1 MPTAGHSAAEA
12 RAPSAPG
19 EAASRRTLWLSRLW
33 PGGLSDVAIAIP
45 LVAMLIL
52 LVFWAGDQG
61 GFPAT
66 VWYPG
71 ALITLWLLVICVFD
85 RRYSLRL
92 REWRT
97 AALAFFA
104 LFTLW
109 SFLSIIWAEVRGDAW
124 DGANQTL
131 FYLTVFALF
140 SRWRMNA
147 RVAALFVSLYAIAV
161 AALGLITI
169 ELAVHGGH
177 PASILFG
184 SRLSSPIDYPN
195 GEAGL
200 FLIPLWPVLY
210 LVSRKELPPLVRG
223 LLAASA
229 GLLLQMAVLAQS
241 RGSMYA
247 FPIVFLLFITLVSGR
262 GRALASAL
270 AVIAVSALNLSR
282 LLDVFQAGDRHDGSL
297 ANALTQARNGML
309 ITFVVLLVLGTL
321 AAVLDGRAGL
331 SERLAH
337 RLDRGLVTGF
347 GLAVV
352 LAASITVVSVGHP
365 IRHIDTAWHNFSTG
379 AEGDSSSSHFISFY
393 GTHRYDFWRVSV
405 DEFRAHPVGGVGA
418 NNFAVEYLRLGRSDE
433 QPANPHSIEFKVLL
447 QTGAIGALLF
457 VSFIASA
464 LMATRRKKKKKKKDS
479 FRDGL
484 AASLVVGFAYWLVHG
499 SVDWFWELP
508 ALATVAFAFLGLSA
522 ALSTGERDG
531 ERAVAGRPRGTLL
544 VVPLAI
550 VATLSY
556 AGPWLSARY
565 TDAASRVWRTD
576 PALASQQLD
585 RARSIDPLS
594 DTPDLIAGTIAGRR
608 LDYAGMRKAY
618 ERALARNPVGWYAHF
633 ELGMAEYLL
642 GNQREARVHLR
653 RARQLD
659 PREPLISEIINRVRL
674 RRTIDLTEVND
685 AFLTHALE
693 LGGGAH

>member
-1 MPTAGHSAAEA
+1 MPTGGYSAANEA
-12 RAPSAPG
+12 RAPSAPS
-19 EAASRRTLWLSRLW
+19 ETASGRTLRLNRLW
-33 PGGLSDVAIAIP
+33 PGGLPDLAIAVP

-61 GFPAT
+61 GFPTT

-85 RRYSLRL
+85 GRYSLRL

-109 SFLSIIWAEVRGDAW
+109 SFLSIAWAGVRGDAW
-124 DGANQTL
+124 DGANRTL

-147 RVAALFVSLYAIAV
+147 RIAALFVSLYAASV

-184 SRLSSPIDYPN
+184 WRLSSPINYPN
-195 GEAGL
+195 GEAAL

-229 GLLLQMAVLAQS
+229 SLLLQMAVLAQS

-247 FPIVFLLFITLVSGR
+247 FPIVFLLFVVLVSGR
-262 GRALASAL
+262 SRALVAAL
-270 AVIAVSALNLSR
+270 TVMAVSSLNLTR
-282 LLDVFQAGDRHDGSL
+282 LLDVYKAGERSNHEL
-297 ANALTQARNGML
+297 ARALAEARNGMIL
-309 ITFVVLLVLGTL
+309 PFALLLVLGTL
-321 AAVLDGRAGL
+321 VAVLDRRVGL
-331 SERLAH
+331 GERLAR
-337 RLDRGLVTGF
+337 RLDRGVIAGF
-347 GLAVV
+347 GLALA
-352 LAASITVVSVGHP
+352 LAASIAVVAVGHP
-365 IRHIDTAWHNFSTG
+365 IRHVDTAWHNFSTG
-379 AEGDSSSSHFISFY
+379 ALGGSSSSHFTSFY
-393 GTHRYDFWRVSV
+393 GTNRYDFWRVSL

-418 NNFAVEYLRLGRSDE
+418 DNFAVEYLRMRRSDE

-457 VSFIASA
+457 LSFIASA
-464 LMATRRKKKKKKKDS
+464 LMATRRKAVDP
-479 FRDGL
+479 FRSGL
-484 AASLVVGFAYWLVHG
+484 SGSLVVAFAYWLVHG
-499 SVDWFWELP
+499 SVDWLWELP

-522 ALSTGERDG
+522 ALPASESDG
-531 ERAVAGRPRGTLL
+531 GQGAGRRPRKMLL
-544 VVPLAI
+544 IVPLAL
-550 VATLSY
+550 VATFSY

-565 TDAASRVWRTD
+565 TDAASRVWRAD
-576 PALASQQLD
+576 PALASKQLD
-585 RARSIDPLS
+585 RARSLDPLS

-608 LDYAGMRKAY
+608 HDYPGMRTAY
-618 ERALARNPVGWYAHF
+618 RRALARNPVGWYAHF

-642 GNQREARVHLR
+642 GNRSEALLHLR
-653 RARQLD
+653 RARELD
-659 PREPLISEIINRVRL
+659 PREPLIPEIISRVRT
-674 RRTIDLTEVND
+674 RRAIDLTQVNN
-685 AFLTHALE
+685 AFLNRALD
-693 LGGGAH
+693 LGAGAH

>member
-1 MPTAGHSAAEA
+1 MPTGGPSAAEA
-12 RAPSAPG
+12 RAPSAPD
-19 EAASRRTLWLSRLW
+19 EAASGLWLSRLW
-33 PGGLSDVAIAIP
+33 PGGLSDLALAVP
-45 LVAMLIL
+45 LVVMLIL
-52 LVFWAGDQG
+52 FVFWAGDQG
-61 GFPAT
+61 GFPTT

-97 AALAFFA
+97 VALALLA

-147 RVAALFVSLYAIAV
+147 RIAALFVSLYAVSVAV
-161 AALGLITI
+161 LGLITI
-169 ELAVHGGH
+169 ELALHGGH

-184 SRLSSPIDYPN
+184 WRLSSPIDYPN

-210 LVSRKELPPLVRG
+210 LVSRKELPPLARG

-229 GLLLQMAVLAQS
+229 SLLLQLAVLAQS

-247 FPIVFLLFITLVSGR
+247 FPIVFLLFIALVSGR
-262 GRALASAL
+262 GRALAAAL
-270 AVIAVSALNLSR
+270 AVIAVSALNLNS
-282 LLDVFQAGDRHDGSL
+282 LLNVYKVGDRGNGGL

-309 ITFVVLLVLGTL
+309 VTFVLLLVLGTL
-321 AAVLDGRAGL
+321 AAALDGRVRL
-331 SERLAH
+331 SERFAR
-337 RLDRGLVTGF
+337 RLDRGVVAGF
-347 GLAVV
+347 GLALV
-352 LAASITVVSVGHP
+352 LAASVAVVSVGHP
-365 IRHIDTAWHNFSTG
+365 IRHVNTAWHNFSTG
-379 AEGDSSSSHFISFY
+379 AEGDSNSSHFTSFY

-447 QTGAIGALLF
+447 QTGVVGALLF
-457 VSFIASA
+457 ISFIASA
-464 LMATRRKKKKKKKDS
+464 LMATRRKTEDF
-479 FRDGL
+479 FRNGL
-484 AASLVVGFAYWLVHG
+484 AASLLIGFAYWFVHG

-522 ALSTGERDG
+522 ALSASESSGKEPAR
-531 ERAVAGRPRGTLL
+531 RRPRGTLL
-544 VVPLAI
+544 IVPLAI

-565 TDAASRVWRTD
+565 TDAASSVWKAD
-576 PALASQQLD
+576 PTLASQQLD
-585 RARSIDPLS
+585 RARSLDPLS

-608 LDYAGMRKAY
+608 HDYAGMRTAY
-618 ERALARNPVGWYAHF
+618 ERALARNPVDWYAHF

-642 GNQREARVHLR
+642 GNRREALVHLE

-659 PREPLISEIINRVRL
+659 PREPLIPEIISRA
-674 RRTIDLTEVND
+674 RRHDSINITEVNE
-685 AFLTHALE
+685 AFLNRAIE
-693 LGGGAH
+693 LGGGVR

>member
-1 MPTAGHSAAEA
+1 MPTAGPSADEA
-12 RAPSAPG
+12 RTPSAPG
-19 EAASRRTLWLSRLW
+19 EAASGRTRWLSRLW
-33 PGGLSDVAIAIP
+33 PGGLPDLAIAVP

-61 GFPAT
+61 GFPTT

-85 RRYSLRL
+85 RRYLLRL

-104 LFTLW
+104 FFTLW
-109 SFLSIIWAEVRGDAW
+109 SFLSITWAEVRGDAW

-147 RVAALFVSLYAIAV
+147 RIAALFVSLYAV
-161 AALGLITI
+161 SVVVLGLVTI
-169 ELAVHGGH
+169 ELALHGGH

-210 LVSRKELPPLVRG
+210 LVSRKELPPLARG

-229 GLLLQMAVLAQS
+229 SLLLQLALLAQR

-247 FPIVFLLFITLVSGR
+247 VPIVFLLFIALVSGR
-262 GRALASAL
+262 GRALVAAL
-270 AVIAVSALNLSR
+270 AVIVVSALDLSR
-282 LLDVFQAGDRHDGSL
+282 LLDVYKVGERGNGGI
-297 ANALTQARNGML
+297 ANSLTQARNGML
-309 ITFVVLLVLGTL
+309 VTFVLVLVLGTL
-321 AAVLDGRAGL
+321 AAALDGRIGL
-331 SERLAH
+331 SERFAR
-337 RLDRGLVTGF
+337 RLDRGLVAGF
-347 GLAVV
+347 GLALV
-352 LAASITVVSVGHP
+352 LAASIAVVSVGHP
-365 IRHIDTAWHNFSTG
+365 VRHVDTAWHNFSTG
-379 AEGDSSSSHFISFY
+379 AEGDSNSSHFTSFY

-447 QTGAIGALLF
+447 QTGVVGALLF
-457 VSFIASA
+457 IFFIASA
-464 LMATRRKKKKKKKDS
+464 LTATRRKTKDS
-479 FRDGL
+479 FRKGL
-484 AASLVVGFAYWLVHG
+484 AASLLIGFAYWFVHG

-508 ALATVAFAFLGLSA
+508 ALTTIALAFLGLSV
-522 ALSTGERDG
+522 ALSANESNGKEPAR
-531 ERAVAGRPRGTLL
+531 GRPRGTLL
-544 VVPLAI
+544 IVPLAI

-565 TDAASRVWRTD
+565 TDAASRVWKAD
-576 PALASQQLD
+576 PTLASQQLD
-585 RARSIDPLS
+585 RARSLDPLS

-608 LDYAGMRKAY
+608 HDYAGMRTAY

-642 GNQREARVHLR
+642 GNRREALVHLQ

-659 PREPLISEIINRVRL
+659 PREPLIPEIISRA
-674 RRTIDLTEVND
+674 RRHESINITEVNK
-685 AFLTHALE
+685 AFLNRAIE
-693 LGGGAH
+693 LGGGVR